1 MLGIFVE
8 GGLCQAVDN
17 LNPAKQCANGT
28 RAIFHSLSFEG
39 ATPEAVLAAERRGG
53 FCEVLLEEPPLSV
66 NFELSV
72 DSSARAAWPAG
83 ETCIPDAEI
92 QLS

>member
-39 ATPEAVLAAERRGG
+39 ATPEAGL
-53 FCEVLLEEPPLSV
+53 PLSGGAG
-66 NFELSV
+66 FARF
-72 DSSARAAWPAG
+72 SSR
-83 ETCIPDAEI
+83 
-92 QLS
+92 SRR